1 MKEIKREIRINSEY
15 ETRQFGEALARELKA
30 GDILALVGD
39 LGTGK
44 TTLTKYIARELGIMQ
59 AITSPTFTII
69 CEYTEGRLP
78 LYHFDVYR
86 LNSVDE
92 MLELGYEEYF
102 FGDGVCIVEWAD
114 KIEELL
120 PENTKTIYITYDEK
134 KPGEGPGPDYT
145 KGAAPDAQQSRV
157 YRCDF

>member
-15 ETRQFGEALARELKA
+15 ETRQFGEALARELKP

-44 TTLTKYIARELGIMQ
+44 TTLTKYIAREFGIMQ

-69 CEYTEGRLP
+69 CEYTDGRLP

-86 LNSVDE
+86 LNSADE

-102 FGDGVCIVEWAD
+102 FGDGVCIIEWAD

-134 KPGEGPGPDYT
+134 KPGEGPGRDYA

>member
-1 MKEIKREIRINSEY
+1 MRTIKIKNEN
-15 ETRQFGEALARELKA
+15 ETRKFGEELARTLKA
-30 GDILALVGD
+30 GDIIALIGD

-59 AITSPTFTII
+59 AITSPTFNII
-69 CEYTEGRLP
+69 CEYHEGRLP

-86 LNSVDE
+86 LSSSDE

-114 KIEELL
+114 KIEDLL
-120 PENTKTIYITYDEK
+120 PDNTKKIYITYGDQDHDSQA
-134 KPGEGPGPDYT
+134 GADYT
-145 KGAAPDAQQSRV
+145 KGALHDAQEERT

>member
-1 MKEIKREIRINSEY
+1 MREIHIKSEY
-15 ETRQFGEALARELKA
+15 ETRQFGEELARTLKP
-30 GDILALVGD
+30 GDVIALIGD

-44 TTLTKYIARELGIMQ
+44 TTLTKYIARQLATRQ
-59 AITSPTFTII
+59 AITRPTFTII
-69 CEYTEGRLP
+69 CEYKDGRLP

-86 LNSVDE
+86 LNSADE

-120 PENTKTIYITYDEK
+120 PENTKTIHITYCGQQ
-134 KPGEGPGPDYT
+134 PGIGGPDYS
-145 KGAAPDAQQSRV
+145 KGAPHDAQEERI

>member
-1 MKEIKREIRINSEY
+1 MREIHIKSEY
-15 ETRQFGEALARELKA
+15 ETRQFGEELARTLKP
-30 GDILALVGD
+30 GDVIALIGD

-69 CEYTEGRLP
+69 CEYKDGRLP

-86 LNSVDE
+86 LSSADE
-92 MLELGYEEYF
+92 MLELGYAEYF

-120 PENTKTIYITYDEK
+120 PENTKTIHITYCGQQ
-134 KPGEGPGPDYT
+134 PGIGGPDYS
-145 KGAAPDAQQSRV
+145 KGAPHDAQEERI

>member
-69 CEYTEGRLP
+69 CEYTDGRLP

-86 LNSVDE
+86 LNSADE

-102 FGDGVCIVEWAD
+102 FGDGVCIIEWAD

-134 KPGEGPGPDYT
+134 KPGEGPGRDYA

>member
-1 MKEIKREIRINSEY
+1 MREIHIKSEY
-15 ETRQFGEALARELKA
+15 ETRQFGEELARTLKPC
-30 GDILALVGD
+30 DVIALIGD

-69 CEYTEGRLP
+69 CEYKDGRLP

-86 LNSVDE
+86 LNSADE

-120 PENTKTIYITYDEK
+120 PENTKTIHITYCGQQ
-134 KPGEGPGPDYT
+134 PGIGGPDYS
-145 KGAAPDAQQSRV
+145 KGAPHDAQEERI

>member
-1 MKEIKREIRINSEY
+1 MREIHIKSEY
-15 ETRQFGEALARELKA
+15 ETRQFGEELARTLKP
-30 GDILALVGD
+30 GDVIALIGD

-69 CEYTEGRLP
+69 CEYKDGRLP

-86 LNSVDE
+86 LNSADE

-114 KIEELL
+114 KQGCSARCAGGEDLPLRLL
-120 PENTKTIYITYDEK
+120 I
-134 KPGEGPGPDYT
+134 
-145 KGAAPDAQQSRV
+145 
-157 YRCDF
+157 

>member
-1 MKEIKREIRINSEY
+1 
-15 ETRQFGEALARELKA
+15 
-30 GDILALVGD
+30 
-39 LGTGK
+39 
-44 TTLTKYIARELGIMQ
+44 MQ

-69 CEYTEGRLP
+69 CEYKDGRLP

-86 LNSVDE
+86 LNSADE

-120 PENTKTIYITYDEK
+120 PENTKTIHITYCGQP
-134 KPGEGPGPDYT
+134 PGIGGPDYS
-145 KGAAPDAQQSRV
+145 KGAPHDAQEERI

>member
-69 CEYTEGRLP
+69 CEYTDGRLP

-86 LNSVDE
+86 LNSADE

-134 KPGEGPGPDYT
+134 KPGEGPGRDYA

>member
-1 MKEIKREIRINSEY
+1 MREIHIKSEY
-15 ETRQFGEALARELKA
+15 ETRQFGEELARTLKP
-30 GDILALVGD
+30 GDVIALIGD

-69 CEYTEGRLP
+69 CEYKDGRLP

-120 PENTKTIYITYDEK
+120 PENTKTIHITYCGQQ
-134 KPGEGPGPDYT
+134 PGIGGPDYS
-145 KGAAPDAQQSRV
+145 KGAPHDAQEERI

>member
-1 MKEIKREIRINSEY
+1 MKAIKREFRLNSEY
-15 ETRQFGEALARELKA
+15 ETRRFGEELAAELKP
-30 GDILALVGD
+30 GDILALIGD

-59 AITSPTFTII
+59 PITSPTFTII
-69 CEYTEGRLP
+69 CEYDDGSLP

-102 FGDGVCIVEWAD
+102 FGDGVCIIEWAD

-120 PENTKTIYITYDEK
+120 PENTKTIYITYGDQAPDK
-134 KPGEGPGPDYT
+134 GPGHDYT
-145 KGAAPDAQQSRV
+145 KGAEADSQQARV

>member
-15 ETRQFGEALARELKA
+15 ETRQFGEALARELKP

-69 CEYTEGRLP
+69 CEYTDGRLP

-86 LNSVDE
+86 LNSADE

-102 FGDGVCIVEWAD
+102 FGDGVCIIEWAD

-134 KPGEGPGPDYT
+134 KPGEGPGRDYA